1 MADMQ
6 FFHTNQLVWLDET
19 GCDQRDHVRK
29 HGYSLR
35 GERPVYHRFLH
46 RGNRVSAITAM
57 CTDGILA
64 TEVFYGTLNGE
75 RFSEEVSFLK
85 CYLLMEYL
93 HDQYW
98 S

>member
-19 GCDQRDHVRK
+19 GCDRRDHIRK
-29 HGYSLR
+29 QR

-75 RFSEEVSFLK
+75 RFLRGSLIPEMLSFDGISARSVLV
-85 CYLLMEYL
+85 L
-93 HDQYW
+93 DN
-98 S
+98 